1 MQQPWPSLACALLQA
16 HLFTRRLSTNE
27 ANSPDSSPAVAS
39 HVPAFLKAHAHL
51 LHGKARKESE
61 PVVDQGP
68 DDDSDFERDDGVR
81 LPAFPLCDSVAQ
93 TSDPRAL
100 GKAAEVTHVVE
111 ATSSAWSHCAA
122 SSLVASVQGALARAI
137 AENPALAAQD
147 SSLQRRADKVL
158 CWCCR
163 TAQ

>member
-1 MQQPWPSLACALLQA
+1 MLQIHCLSSSGMQRPWPSLACALLQA

-27 ANSPDSSPAVAS
+27 ANSADFTPAVAS

-81 LPAFPLCDSVAQ
+81 LPAFPLCDSVAR
-93 TSDPRAL
+93 SK
-100 GKAAEVTHVVE
+100 G
-111 ATSSAWSHCAA
+111 AWQSGRDHIC
-122 SSLVASVQGALARAI
+122 G
-137 AENPALAAQD
+137 
-147 SSLQRRADKVL
+147 
-158 CWCCR
+158 
-163 TAQ
+163 